1 MRAGKAG
8 ISMTIHVVQPGE
20 NLYSISRRYGVSAE
34 QIARD
39 NQLINPTR
47 LVVGEALVILVPQQ
61 VHTVQPG
68 ETLESIARQYQTTV
82 TALLQ
87 NNPLLSNR
95 NLLYPGQTVVIRYEG
110 EKRGPLAVNGYA
122 YPYIDR
128 EVLRKTLPY
137 LTYLTLFTY
146 GITPD
151 GGLIG
156 IDDEEVIWIA
166 REYRVAPLMLISTLG
181 EDGRFSNQLASLVLN
196 DMTVQQNLINN
207 IEQNIKEKNY
217 YGLDVDFEYI
227 LPEDRDQYTA
237 FIQRLAD
244 RLTPQGYPVV
254 TALAPKTSTQQ
265 EGLLYEGHDY
275 AGIGAAASMV
285 LLMTYEWGYTYGPP
299 MAVAPLNKVREVV
312 EFAVTQIPP
321 QKILM
326 GMPNYGYNWTLPFVP
341 GVSMAQSI
349 SNVAAVELAAQV
361 GANILFDPVAQSP
374 NFNYYDP
381 EGRQHV
387 VWFEDA
393 RSVEAKLDLAFEK
406 QLKGI
411 SYWNIMRYFPQNWL
425 VVNSLVDIQKV
436 L

>member
-68 ETLESIARQYQTTV
+68 ETLESIARRYQTTV

-166 REYRVAPLMLISTLG
+166 REYGVAPLMLISTLG

-285 LLMTYEWGYTYGPP
+285 LLMTYEWGYT
-299 MAVAPLNKVREVV
+299 
-312 EFAVTQIPP
+312 
-321 QKILM
+321 
-326 GMPNYGYNWTLPFVP
+326 
-341 GVSMAQSI
+341 
-349 SNVAAVELAAQV
+349 
-361 GANILFDPVAQSP
+361 
-374 NFNYYDP
+374 
-381 EGRQHV
+381 
-387 VWFEDA
+387 
-393 RSVEAKLDLAFEK
+393 
-406 QLKGI
+406 
-411 SYWNIMRYFPQNWL
+411 
-425 VVNSLVDIQKV
+425 
-436 L
+436 